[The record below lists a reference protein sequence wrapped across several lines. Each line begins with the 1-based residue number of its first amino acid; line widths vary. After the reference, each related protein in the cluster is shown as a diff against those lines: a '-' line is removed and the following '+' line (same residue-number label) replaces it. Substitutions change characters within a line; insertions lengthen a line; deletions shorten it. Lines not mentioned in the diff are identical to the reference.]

1 MAVFGVPVAHEDDP
15 ERAVRAAL
23 DVRDHVRTLNA
34 GRTGIRL
41 PEVHAGINSGEV
53 MVAPSQ
59 EAAGFAVIG
68 DTVNTA
74 ARLGDLATA
83 GHVLVDPTTR
93 ERTRRAI
100 RYGQR
105 RERAV
110 KNKAEPLVTF
120 EALGVARRS
129 PSLPRGAF
137 VDREDMLALLG
148 RELELVEHEGRSRV
162 LVVTGEPGIGKSRLA
177 QELERSLPHHRL
189 LFGRCAPFGDRRRP
203 LRVGRMRWRRPWAS
217 VLPACRTRPPGRRS
231 TGRRVGSRA
240 GSTRRRWPP
249 TSARCSRV
257 EDDAS
262 RSERDAARAARLV
275 LEDVARQGPVAVVLD
290 DLQWADASL
299 LEVLVAAHREPWPTP
314 ILLLGL
320 SRERVSRVPTAPL
333 PGLDPGSMRSLAETL
348 LGDDG
353 AGEVVGVPIAR
364 ANGNALFLEEMVG
377 MWLETGSTEVP
388 PTIRLLIAA
397 RLDALPHAQKQ
408 LLQDASVCGSVT
420 WDALLDAISD
430 VPSTRAD
437 AARAGCAR
445 PAAPA
450 SQELDRGGAAS
461 TSGDTR

>member
-189 LFGRCAPFGDRRRP
+189 LFGRCAPFGDRRGLSALADAVAAAVGVGAAGVSDAATRQAIDRAARRIARGQHP
-203 LRVGRMRWRRPWAS
+203 AALAADLRTLLA
-217 VLPACRTRPPGRRS
+217 
-231 TGRRVGSRA
+231 
-240 GSTRRRWPP
+240 
-249 TSARCSRV
+249 V

-275 LEDVARQGPVAVVLD
+275 LEDVARTGARRRRARRPPVGRRIAGRGARRRPSRAV
-290 DLQWADASL
+290 ADADPAART
-299 LEVLVAAHREPWPTP
+299 VAGTGLACAHRT
-314 ILLLGL
+314 
-320 SRERVSRVPTAPL
+320 
-333 PGLDPGSMRSLAETL
+333 
-348 LGDDG
+348 
-353 AGEVVGVPIAR
+353 
-364 ANGNALFLEEMVG
+364 
-377 MWLETGSTEVP
+377 
-388 PTIRLLIAA
+388 AA
-397 RLDALPHAQKQ
+397 RSRPRVDAFAGR
-408 LLQDASVCGSVT
+408 DAPRGRRRGRRSSACRSPAPTGTRCSSRRWSACGS
-420 WDALLDAISD
+420 
-430 VPSTRAD
+430 R
-437 AARAGCAR
+437 RAR
-445 PAAPA
+445 PRSRRRSAC
-450 SQELDRGGAAS
+450 
-461 TSGDTR
+461 